1 MSNVIEVQFGRGIL
15 PDEDK
20 FVEELQP
27 LLEDMVDASC
37 SNYGEELGSLMIES
51 LCLSLDKIRQKL
63 IEQIEKEKKYI
74 LTMENGDIIDL
85 TLENEWIK

>member
-27 LLEDMVDASC
+27 LLEDMVNASC
-37 SNYGEELGSLMIES
+37 SNYGEELGILMIES

-63 IEQIEKEKKYI
+63 AEQIEKEKKYI

-85 TLENEWIK
+85 TLENND

>member
-27 LLEDMVDASC
+27 LLEDMVNASC
-37 SNYGEELGSLMIES
+37 SNYGEELGREMIES

-63 IEQIEKEKKYI
+63 SEQLENKKKYI

-85 TLENEWIK
+85 NLENE

>member
-20 FVEELQP
+20 FVDELQP

-37 SNYGEELGSLMIES
+37 SNYGEELGTLMIES

-63 IEQIEKEKKYI
+63 IKQIEREKKYI

-85 TLENEWIK
+85 NLENE

>member
-37 SNYGEELGSLMIES
+37 SNYGEELGCLMVES

-63 IEQIEKEKKYI
+63 SEQIEREKKYI

-85 TLENEWIK
+85 NLENE

>member
-1 MSNVIEVQFGRGIL
+1 MSNVIEVQFGKGIL
-15 PDEDK
+15 PNEDK

-37 SNYGEELGSLMIES
+37 SNYGEELGTLMIES

-63 IEQIEKEKKYI
+63 VEQVEKEKKYI

-85 TLENEWIK
+85 NLENNE

>member
-27 LLEDMVDASC
+27 LLEDLVDASC
-37 SNYGEELGSLMIES
+37 SNYGEELGTLMIES

-63 IEQIEKEKKYI
+63 SEQIEREKKYI

-85 TLENEWIK
+85 NLENE

>member
-15 PDEDK
+15 PDEAK

-27 LLEDMVDASC
+27 LLEDMVDAAC
-37 SNYGEELGSLMIES
+37 NNYGEELGCIMIES

-63 IEQIEKEKKYI
+63 SEQIENKKKYI

-85 TLENEWIK
+85 TLETNE

>member
-37 SNYGEELGSLMIES
+37 SNYGEELGTLMIES

-63 IEQIEKEKKYI
+63 IEQIEREKKYI

-85 TLENEWIK
+85 NLENNE

>member
-1 MSNVIEVQFGRGIL
+1 MSNVIQVKFGRGIL
-15 PDEDK
+15 PNEDD

-37 SNYGEELGSLMIES
+37 SNYGEELGCLMIES

-63 IEQIEKEKKYI
+63 IEQIENEKKYI

-85 TLENEWIK
+85 TLENE

>member
-27 LLEDMVDASC
+27 LLEEMVDASC
-37 SNYGEELGSLMIES
+37 SNYGEELGCLMVES

-85 TLENEWIK
+85 NLETNE

>member
-27 LLEDMVDASC
+27 LLEDLVDASC
-37 SNYGEELGSLMIES
+37 SNYGEELGTLMVES

-63 IEQIEKEKKYI
+63 SEQIEREKKYI

-85 TLENEWIK
+85 TLENE

>member
-15 PDEDK
+15 PDENK

-27 LLEDMVDASC
+27 LLEDMVNASC

-51 LCLSLDKIRQKL
+51 LCLSLDKIREKL
-63 IEQIEKEKKYI
+63 SEQLENEKKYI
-74 LTMENGDIIDL
+74 LTMENGDIIDV
-85 TLENEWIK
+85 TLENNE

>member
-85 TLENEWIK
+85 TLENE

>member
-1 MSNVIEVQFGRGIL
+1 MSNVIEVQFGKGIL

-63 IEQIEKEKKYI
+63 VEQIEKEKKYI

-85 TLENEWIK
+85 NLENNE

>member
-37 SNYGEELGSLMIES
+37 SNYGEELGTLMIES

-63 IEQIEKEKKYI
+63 IKQIEREKKYI

-85 TLENEWIK
+85 TLETNE

>member
-27 LLEDMVDASC
+27 LLEDMVDAAC
-37 SNYGEELGSLMIES
+37 NNYGEELGCMMIES
-51 LCLSLDKIRQKL
+51 LCLSLDKIREKL
-63 IEQIEKEKKYI
+63 SEQIENNKKYI

-85 TLENEWIK
+85 TLENE

>member
-1 MSNVIEVQFGRGIL
+1 MSNGIEVQFGRGIR

-37 SNYGEELGSLMIES
+37 SNYGEELGTLMIES

-63 IEQIEKEKKYI
+63 IEQVEKEKKYI

-85 TLENEWIK
+85 TLENE

>member
-27 LLEDMVDASC
+27 LLEDMVNASC
-37 SNYGEELGSLMIES
+37 SNYGEELGYMMIES
-51 LCLSLDKIRQKL
+51 LCLSLDKIREKL
-63 IEQIEKEKKYI
+63 SEQLENNKKYI

-85 TLENEWIK
+85 TLETNE

>member
-1 MSNVIEVQFGRGIL
+1 MSNVIQVQFGKGIL
-15 PDEDK
+15 PNEDD

-37 SNYGEELGSLMIES
+37 NNYGEELGGMMIES
-51 LCLSLDKIRQKL
+51 LCLSLDKIREKL
-63 IEQIEKEKKYI
+63 SEQIENNKKYI

-85 TLENEWIK
+85 TLETNE

>member
-1 MSNVIEVQFGRGIL
+1 MSNVIEVQFGWGIL
-15 PDEDK
+15 PDEAK

-37 SNYGEELGSLMIES
+37 SNYGEELGTLMIES

-63 IEQIEKEKKYI
+63 VEQIEKEKKYI

-85 TLENEWIK
+85 TLENNE